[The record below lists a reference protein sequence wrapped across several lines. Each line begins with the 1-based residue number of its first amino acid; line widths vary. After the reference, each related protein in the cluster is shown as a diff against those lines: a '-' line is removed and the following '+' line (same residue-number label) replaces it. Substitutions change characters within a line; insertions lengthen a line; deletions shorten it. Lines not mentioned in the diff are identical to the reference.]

1 MLLDDPKISNNHS
14 QPRKKLKTIETVVSW
29 YFFPG
34 PRISLLPCLSAEEGR
49 FDRSSQECGRWKM
62 K

>member
-1 MLLDDPKISNNHS
+1 MILDDPKISNIHS
-14 QPRKKLKTIETVVSW
+14 QPKKKLKSIELMC
-29 YFFPG
+29 PG
-34 PRISLLPCLSAEEGR
+34 ISSRNRGSLLLCLSAEEGR

>member
-1 MLLDDPKISNNHS
+1 MLLDDPKISNIHS
-14 QPRKKLKTIETVVSW
+14 QPGEKLKSHRTDMSW

-62 K
+62 I